1 MYWTVKAGRT
11 RENNELIHL
20 GESIKTDWEASD
32 NHTDNWAD
40 NQEHNWADNQAD
52 NQADNWADNQADN

>member
-40 NQEHNWADNQAD
+40 NQEHNWADNRAD
-52 NQADNWADNQADN
+52 NQADN